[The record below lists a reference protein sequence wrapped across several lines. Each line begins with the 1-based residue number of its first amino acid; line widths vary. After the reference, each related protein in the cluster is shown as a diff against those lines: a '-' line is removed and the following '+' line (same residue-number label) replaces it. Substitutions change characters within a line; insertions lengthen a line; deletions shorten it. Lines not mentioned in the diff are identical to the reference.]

1 MAGIEDLEPSISR
14 KMQFGAA
21 QETYLLGDLY
31 RLTKAGLDP
40 NKTIED
46 IEQERLDKLY
56 EKFPEFRSG
65 EYEND
70 AAVWTGRVGVMATD
84 PIYMA
89 IPFTRATKLTKL
101 GPRLA
106 ALSGLGA
113 ATGATSG
120 AIQGT
125 ARSGEFSLG
134 EVAKNAG
141 IGAAAGPIFYGV
153 GQGLSKVGKTATKL
167 KDPAYRDYMTPGFLR
182 KDTPRPVAGVG
193 ADVAPVVAGNLSSV
207 PKAMESF
214 PDSAYQKILNAITL
228 SEGAPGGPLRGAIK
242 KLGLKNTDSN
252 RTILSRYKRYALKE
266 RGLTSKIDASSQYT
280 PDQLKNIPIQL
291 IDPTRGSKVSFLN
304 HTGKSTPEFALIK
317 QEGVIIPD
325 YYFVKPLHS
334 GAKKI
339 NINEDSIYRKIFKD
353 KDTLNKFL
361 YYIREYPDTRTIA
374 RKPELK
380 AKISKDLGISV
391 KNLFGTN
398 KGGLRDSK
406 FNKAKVIAQGL
417 PKYDTSQSEIKQFLS
432 NFTVSRFMKREGRE
446 ASEDIW
452 KGLTTD
458 DIKYYIANA
467 ETMTIK
473 DIVDNLNVPYHQ
485 VNNLKSVLL
494 KAQKESPSTFRRIVG
509 SFDRKIYEGHPG
521 RTRGRFSDVALAPG
535 SKDVIDDITR
545 AGFKDKTINVGG
557 KKETLIPSTT
567 RPQPKLHDQ
576 GTIMAGTKAR
586 TGRYGLVY
594 DEAMEAQQGWN
605 ILFEPK
611 TKNLRA
617 TQTSTQSANTKQNVF
632 EKRLIKLMDKRQTL
646 ISEGSKK
653 GFNNT
658 SKLKVI
664 SPEDKNKTISEL
676 LQKNQAELGEINKN
690 MSDIGVR
697 TLMRIRQPDG
707 SYKIKQFGEVLSGM
721 TDFLKKRQAGLLK
734 DGGRVNYKDGGR
746 AIDFSKYRETY
757 ADGGTLMKY
766 RTLMKDL
773 AQLVS

>member
-46 IEQERLDKLY
+46 IEQERLEKLY

-70 AAVWTGRVGVMATD
+70 AAVWTGRVGVMASD
-84 PIYMA
+84 PIYYA
-89 IPFTRATKLTKL
+89 IPFSAATKLTKL

-125 ARSGEFSLG
+125 ARTGEFSLG

-193 ADVAPVVAGNLSSV
+193 ADVSPVITGNLSRV
-207 PKAMESF
+207 PKVMESL
-214 PDSAYQKILNAITL
+214 PNSDYQKILNAITL
-228 SEGAPGGPLRGAIK
+228 SEGAPGGSLRSAIK

-252 RTILSRYKRYALKE
+252 RTILSHYKRYALKE

-280 PDQLKNIPIQL
+280 PDQLKNIPIKVL
-291 IDPTRGSKVSFLN
+291 DPTRKSKESFLN
-304 HTGKSTPEFALIK
+304 HTGKDIPEFALIK

-325 YYFVKPLHS
+325 YYFVKPS
-334 GAKKI
+334 NTGAVRI
-339 NINEDSIYRKIFKD
+339 NINENPVFKKIFKD
-353 KDTLNKFL
+353 KDKLNKFL
-361 YYIREYPDTRTIA
+361 YYIREYPDTLTIA
-374 RKPELK
+374 TKPELK
-380 AKISKDLGISV
+380 TKIAKDLKMSA
-391 KNLFGTN
+391 KDLFGGT
-398 KGGLRDSK
+398 GTLRGSN
-406 FNKAKVIAQGL
+406 FNKAKIIAQSL

-432 NFTVSRFMKREGRE
+432 GFKVLTKKMEGRK
-446 ASEDIW
+446 ASSDIW

-467 ETMTIK
+467 RTMTIK

-485 VNNLKSVLL
+485 VDNLKSVLL
-494 KAQKESPSTFRRIVG
+494 KAQKESPSAFRRIVG

-576 GTIMAGTKAR
+576 GTVMAGTKAR

-594 DEAMEAQQGWN
+594 DETMEAQQGWN

-617 TQTSTQSANTKQNVF
+617 TQTSTQSANIKQNVF
-632 EKRLIKLMDKRQTL
+632 EKKLIKLMDKRQAL

-653 GFNNT
+653 SFNST
-658 SKLKVI
+658 SKLKAI
-664 SPEDKNKTISEL
+664 APENRNKTISEL
-676 LQKNQAELGEINKN
+676 LQK
-690 MSDIGVR
+690 
-697 TLMRIRQPDG
+697 
-707 SYKIKQFGEVLSGM
+707 IKLS
-721 TDFLKKRQAGLLK
+721 
-734 DGGRVNYKDGGR
+734 
-746 AIDFSKYRETY
+746 
-757 ADGGTLMKY
+757 
-766 RTLMKDL
+766 L
-773 AQLVS
+773 AK

>member
-46 IEQERLDKLY
+46 IEQERLEKLY

-70 AAVWTGRVGVMATD
+70 AAVWTGRVGIMASD
-84 PIYMA
+84 PIYYA
-89 IPFTRATKLTKL
+89 IPFSAATKLTKL

-125 ARSGEFSLG
+125 ARTGEFSLG

-193 ADVAPVVAGNLSSV
+193 ADVSPVITGNLSRV
-207 PKAMESF
+207 PKVMESL
-214 PDSAYQKILNAITL
+214 PNSDYQKILNAITL
-228 SEGAPGGPLRGAIK
+228 SEGAPGGSLRSAIK

-252 RTILSRYKRYALKE
+252 RTILSHYKRYALKE

-280 PDQLKNIPIQL
+280 PDQLKNIPIKVL
-291 IDPTRGSKVSFLN
+291 DPTRKSKESFLN
-304 HTGKSTPEFALIK
+304 HTGKDIPEFALIK

-325 YYFVKPLHS
+325 YYFVKPS
-334 GAKKI
+334 NTGAVRI
-339 NINEDSIYRKIFKD
+339 NINENPVFKKIFKD
-353 KDTLNKFL
+353 KDKLNKFL
-361 YYIREYPDTRTIA
+361 YYIREYPDTLTIA
-374 RKPELK
+374 TKPELK
-380 AKISKDLGISV
+380 TKIAKDLKMSA
-391 KNLFGTN
+391 KDLFGGT
-398 KGGLRDSK
+398 GTLRGSN
-406 FNKAKVIAQGL
+406 FNKAKIIAQSL

-432 NFTVSRFMKREGRE
+432 GFKVLTKKMEGRK
-446 ASEDIW
+446 ASSDIW

-467 ETMTIK
+467 RTMTIK

-485 VNNLKSVLL
+485 VDNLKSVLL
-494 KAQKESPSTFRRIVG
+494 KAQKESPSAFRRIVG

-576 GTIMAGTKAR
+576 GTVMAGTKAR

-594 DEAMEAQQGWN
+594 DETMEAQQGWN

-617 TQTSTQSANTKQNVF
+617 TQTSTQSANIKQNVF
-632 EKRLIKLMDKRQTL
+632 EKKLIKLMDKRQAL

-653 GFNNT
+653 SFNST
-658 SKLKVI
+658 SKLKAI
-664 SPEDKNKTISEL
+664 APENRNKTISEL
-676 LQKNQAELGEINKN
+676 LQKNQVELGEINKN

-734 DGGRVNYKDGGR
+734 DGGR
-746 AIDFSKYRETY
+746 AIDFSKYRDTY
-757 ADGGTLMKY
+757 ADGGTVIKY

-773 AQLVS
+773 AQIIS